1 MQHVLASFVVFFSLL
16 AGMENAGAAP
26 AEVTQMLKR
35 CPSTPNCVSSLA
47 QTPRHKIEPLRMQ
60 QSAEKTMQALKAVLA
75 AYPRTKIIAETQ
87 NYIRAEFRV
96 NTGFIDDVEF
106 LIDES
111 AGVVHVRSASRLGY
125 WDFGAN
131 RKRIEKVRKRY
142 KEHIGAQ

>member
-1 MQHVLASFVVFFSLL
+1 MRHVLAGFVVFCFLL
-16 AGMENAGAAP
+16 AGPENAAA
-26 AEVTQMLKR
+26 ASSEVPPKLKR

-60 QSAEKTMQALKAVLA
+60 QSAEKAMLTLKAVIA
-75 AYPRTKIIAETQ
+75 AYPRTKIITEMQ
-87 NYIRAEFRV
+87 NYIRTEFRV

-106 LIDES
+106 LIDET

-131 RKRIEKVRKRY
+131 RKRIEKIRKLY
-142 KEHIGAQ
+142 SKGMSAP